1 MRTNRENMHPPHWK
15 HERWRPAMAVGTRSL
30 GVSLAAAVL
39 CLSAGACGG
48 SSGDGGDIVVGMIED
63 TAGGTAATSAEATRG
78 IELALSEI
86 NDGGGIDGKKLKLVR
101 YSDGGEPSQS
111 PALVRKLVNAKARI
125 ILMNSGSASA
135 AQVKPI
141 VQQEHVAAISPTNIL
156 GAIAQPPNNGY
167 SYILANPVT
176 DVGTVYGA
184 AFAKAGYKRVAVL
197 TDDSPTMA
205 GLNDALLPT
214 LEKAGVELVAKE
226 KAPLNATDVTTQ
238 VSRLSRSKPDA
249 VLVSS
254 LGGQLEVLFQNAL
267 KQALPDKPR
276 FSLASIGNQP
286 ETWALAKP
294 GTLDG
299 LVYASAISSQNTR
312 SNDLIAK
319 LKARNGDKFKA
330 LTAFSAQG
338 YDSVHLIAKVIKDAG
353 ADADSKAI
361 NEALQKVTK
370 FEASF
375 GGTGFTMS
383 FGPDKH
389 MGSDGL
395 CGIVLRT
402 FDAQNRPGQNWA
414 TYQPSCG

>member
-1 MRTNRENMHPPHWK
+1 MAGRTRL
-15 HERWRPAMAVGTRSL
+15 L
-30 GVSLAAAVL
+30 GVSVAAAVL
-39 CLSAGACGG
+39 SLSVTACG
-48 SSGDGGDIVVGMIED
+48 SSSESDGDIVIGMIED

-86 NDGGGIDGKKLKLVR
+86 NAGGGIDGKKLKLAR
-101 YSDGGEPSQS
+101 FSDGGEPSQS
-111 PALVRKLVNAKARI
+111 PALVRKLVNEKARI

-141 VQQEHVAAISPTNIL
+141 VEQEHIAAISPTNIL
-156 GAIAQPPNNGY
+156 GAIAQPPNNTY

-176 DVGTVYGA
+176 DVGAVYGA
-184 AFAKAGYKRVAVL
+184 AFTKAGYKRVAVL

-214 LEKAGVELVAKE
+214 LQKAGVELVAKE
-226 KAPLNATDVTTQ
+226 KAPMNSTDVTTQ
-238 VSRLSRSKPDA
+238 VSRLSRSNPDA

-267 KQALPDKPR
+267 KQALPKTPR

-299 LVYASAISSQNTR
+299 LVYASAISSQNAR
-312 SNDLIAK
+312 SNELANK
-319 LKARNGDKFKA
+319 LKGRYGPKFKA

-338 YDSVHLIAKVIKDAG
+338 YDSVYLIKKVLTEAG
-353 ADADSKAI
+353 SGADSKAI
-361 NEALQKVTK
+361 NDALQKVSG

-383 FGPDKH
+383 FSGAKH
-389 MGSDGL
+389 IGSDGL

-402 FDAQNRPGQNWA
+402 FDAENKPGANWA

>member
-1 MRTNRENMHPPHWK
+1 
-15 HERWRPAMAVGTRSL
+15 
-30 GVSLAAAVL
+30 
-39 CLSAGACGG
+39 
-48 SSGDGGDIVVGMIED
+48 MIED
-63 TAGGTAATSAEATRG
+63 TAGGIAATSAEATLG

-86 NDGGGIDGKKLKLVR
+86 NAGGGVDGKKLKLVR
-101 YSDGGEPSQS
+101 FSDGGEPSQS
-111 PALVRKLVNAKARI
+111 PALVRKLINADARI

-135 AQVKPI
+135 AQVKPV
-141 VQQEHVAAISPTNIL
+141 VQQEHIATISPTNIL
-156 GAIAQPPNNGY
+156 GAIAQPPNHTY

-184 AFAKAGYKRVAVL
+184 AFTKAGYKRVAVL

-214 LEKAGVELVAKE
+214 LEKAGVNLVAKE
-226 KAPLNATDVTTQ
+226 KAPMNATDVTAQ
-238 VSRLSRSKPDA
+238 VSRLSESKPDA

-267 KQALPDKPR
+267 KQALPSTPR

-312 SNDLIAK
+312 SNELITK
-319 LKARNGDKFKA
+319 LKARYGAKFKA

-338 YDSVHLIAKVIKDAG
+338 YDSVHLAAKVLKDAG
-353 ADADSKAI
+353 SGADSKAI
-361 NEALQKVTK
+361 NAALQKISG
-370 FEASF
+370 FDASF
-375 GGTGFTMS
+375 GGAGFTMS
-383 FGPDKH
+383 FSGDKH
-389 MGSDGL
+389 IGSDGL

-402 FDAQNRPGQNWA
+402 FDAQNQPGQNWA
-414 TYQPSCG
+414 AYQPSCN

>member
-1 MRTNRENMHPPHWK
+1 M
-15 HERWRPAMAVGTRSL
+15 
-30 GVSLAAAVL
+30 SLAAAAMT
-39 CLSAGACGG
+39 LSFTACSG
-48 SSGDGGDIVVGMIED
+48 SSGNGDEIVLGMIED
-63 TAGGTAATSAEATRG
+63 TAGGTAATSAEATLG

-86 NDGGGIDGKKLKLVR
+86 NEGGGVDGKKLKLVR
-101 YSDGGEPSQS
+101 FSDGGEPSQS
-111 PALVRKLVNAKARI
+111 PALVRRLVNEKARV

-135 AQVKPI
+135 AQVKP
-141 VQQEHVAAISPTNIL
+141 VANQENVATISPTNIL
-156 GAIAQPPNNGY
+156 GAIAQPPNNAY

-184 AFAKAGYKRVAVL
+184 AFTKAGYKRVAVL

-214 LEKAGVELVAKE
+214 LEKAGVDLVANE
-226 KAPLNATDVTTQ
+226 KAPMTATDVTSQ

-254 LGGQLEVLFQNAL
+254 LGGQLEILFQNAL
-267 KQALPDKPR
+267 KQALPTTPR

-286 ETWALAKP
+286 QTWALAKP

-299 LVYASAISSQNTR
+299 LVYASAISPQNTR
-312 SNDLIAK
+312 SNELITK
-319 LKARNGDKFKA
+319 LKSRYGGKFKA

-338 YDSVHLIAKVIKDAG
+338 YDSVHLVAKVLKDAG
-353 ADADSKAI
+353 SDADSKAI
-361 NEALQKVTK
+361 NTALQKVSK

-383 FGPDKH
+383 FSADKH
-389 MGSDGL
+389 IGSDGL

-402 FDAQNRPGQNWA
+402 FDAQNQPGQNWA